1 MSDLFETMGRWAMLG
16 IVVFIPTCA
25 YKSCFSDEAA
35 AERKADK
42 EKAAAQYRAD
52 QEPRVIREAG
62 GCKVYA
68 FKEGSHWHY
77 FTKCPTTTTT
87 DRTYEVCRKSGK
99 ATVCENKTEQIVTE
113 NK

>member
-1 MSDLFETMGRWAMLG
+1 MDEIFTTIGRWALLG
-16 IVVFIPTCA
+16 VVVFIPTCT
-25 YKSCFSDEAA
+25 YKSCFSDEAIA
-35 AERKADK
+35 YSKAK
-42 EKAAAQYRAD
+42 EAKEAAQYRAD

-68 FKEGSHWHY
+68 FKEGNHWHY

-87 DRTYEVCRKSGK
+87 DRTYEECRKSGK
-99 ATVCENKTEQIVTE
+99 STVCENKTEQIVTE